1 MPLRVR
7 PHGHIIPRLHP
18 EPCPLVHSTAIS
30 GDGGEAVLLSD
41 VLKRLRKR
49 GQLTDAAGSVPLA
62 SCDRRQPPPDRSS
75 APMLI
80 GTLTLAALAAA
91 SVGALAAIVM
101 ATWDQWLREWS
112 DIWVS

>member
-1 MPLRVR
+1 
-7 PHGHIIPRLHP
+7 
-18 EPCPLVHSTAIS
+18 
-30 GDGGEAVLLSD
+30 
-41 VLKRLRKR
+41 
-49 GQLTDAAGSVPLA
+49 
-62 SCDRRQPPPDRSS
+62 
-75 APMLI
+75 MLI